1 MEFARE
7 ASVTERR
14 LDVVAARLLEAA
26 CSALEGNGP
35 ATQAHITRALDLL
48 QNKLE
53 QPRGLL
59 ESPPQDAAGALSTW
73 RAQRV
78 TAHIEAHLASSIRVR
93 DLASLV
99 GLSNSYFCHA
109 FKRRY
114 GLTVHVYLTCRR
126 IELAQRL
133 MLATTDSLSDI
144 ALSCG
149 MSDQAHFTRA
159 FRRVVGDTP
168 NRWRQSRRAAQC
180 EAPAAAAPLTPVL
193 RFHDDIPGQA
203 RL

>member
-7 ASVTERR
+7 APVTKRR

-53 QPRGLL
+53 QPQRLL
-59 ESPPQDAAGALSTW
+59 GSPPQDTAGALSTW

-99 GLSNSYFCHA
+99 
-109 FKRRY
+109 
-114 GLTVHVYLTCRR
+114 
-126 IELAQRL
+126 
-133 MLATTDSLSDI
+133 
-144 ALSCG
+144 
-149 MSDQAHFTRA
+149 
-159 FRRVVGDTP
+159 
-168 NRWRQSRRAAQC
+168 
-180 EAPAAAAPLTPVL
+180 
-193 RFHDDIPGQA
+193 
-203 RL
+203 

>member
-7 ASVTERR
+7 SPVTERR

-26 CSALEGNGP
+26 CCALEGNGP
-35 ATQAHITRALDLL
+35 ATQAHITRALHLL

-53 QPRGLL
+53 QPQSLL
-59 ESPPQDAAGALSTW
+59 ESPQQDSAGALSTW

-78 TAHIEAHLASSIRVR
+78 AAHIEAHLANSIRVR

-159 FRRVVGDTP
+159 FRRVVGETP
-168 NRWRQSRRAAQC
+168 NRWRQSRRAALC
-180 EAPAAAAPLTPVL
+180 DAPAPQAPVL
-193 RFHDDIPGQA
+193 RSRDDISDQA